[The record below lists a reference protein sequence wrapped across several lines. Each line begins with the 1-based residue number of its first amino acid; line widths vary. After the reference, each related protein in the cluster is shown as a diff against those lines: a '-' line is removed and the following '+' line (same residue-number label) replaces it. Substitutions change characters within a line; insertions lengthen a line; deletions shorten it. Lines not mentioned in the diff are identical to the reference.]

1 MLLDEFDIF
10 EKIGLSLGYMT
21 KKIYLCGKFNHGDYM
36 NWLKSLFFG
45 SGVPH
50 SIFILTLA
58 IACGIYLSHRLK
70 FKGITL
76 GITWILFCAIAMSH
90 FGMHLDPVVETFSKD
105 FGLILFVYSIG
116 LQVGPSFFS
125 SFGKGGIKLN
135 ILAMSAVILSCLT
148 AYIIHLI
155 SGEDIATMT
164 GVLFG
169 AVTNTPGL
177 GAAEQAFADITGT
190 TNADIASGYAMAYPL
205 GVVGII
211 LSLLAM
217 RWIFRINI
225 DKEKEQIAA
234 ESEVQKEIEH
244 IDILLA
250 NPQVEGASIRD
261 LSALCNMNLIVS
273 RLVRPDGE
281 DELPDVDTILHVG
294 DRIRIVIDQEHKKS
308 VLLLG
313 METTIQTDNKQQAHL
328 VSRNIIVTKPE
339 LNGKRIGDLNIRST
353 YHVSITRI
361 RRAGIELLATRDL
374 YLQLG
379 DKITVVGEERA
390 VNKIES
396 LFGNSTKRLDMPNL
410 VSIFVGIALGVAL
423 GLLPI
428 ALPGLSQPFKLGLA
442 GGSLIVAILMSCFG
456 PKLHIVTYTT
466 SSANLMI
473 REIGIAMFLAAVGF
487 GAGKTFIQTLVEG
500 GYVWIGYGVIITLIP
515 LLIIGVIG
523 RKWLK
528 LDYFTLMG
536 LLAGST
542 TNPPALSYATT
553 LTTSNDR
560 AAVSYSTVYPL
571 TMFLRV
577 LTGQLMIL
585 LFL

>member
-1 MLLDEFDIF
+1 
-10 EKIGLSLGYMT
+10 
-21 KKIYLCGKFNHGDYM
+21 M
-36 NWLKSLFFG
+36 NWLDSLFFG
-45 SGVPH
+45 TGVPH
-50 SIFILTLA
+50 SIFVFTLA
-58 IACGIYLSHRLK
+58 IACGIFLSHRLK

-76 GITWILFCAIAMSH
+76 GITWILFCAIAFAH
-90 FGMHLDPVVETFSKD
+90 FGMHIDPMVESFAKD

-135 ILAMSAVILSCLT
+135 LLAMSVVLLGCAT
-148 AYIIHLI
+148 AYAIHRI
-155 SGEDIATMT
+155 SGVDIATMT

-177 GAAEQAFADITGT
+177 GAAQQAFSDITGA
-190 TNADIASGYAMAYPL
+190 TNPNIASGYAMAYPL

-211 LSLLAM
+211 LVLLIM
-217 RWIFRINI
+217 RWVFRIRL
-225 DKEKEQIAA
+225 DKEEERVLA
-234 ESEVQKEIEH
+234 ESEAPREIEY
-244 IDILLA
+244 IDILLT
-250 NPQVEGASIRD
+250 NPQVEGAHVRD
-261 LSALCNMNLIVS
+261 LSQLCHMNLIVS
-273 RLVRPDGE
+273 RLVRPNGE

-294 DRIRIVIDQEHKKS
+294 DRIRVVVDMENKKS

-313 METTIQTDNKQQAHL
+313 METSLPTDHKAQAHL
-328 VSRNIIVTKPE
+328 VSRHIVVTKSE
-339 LNGKRIGDLNIRST
+339 LNGKRIGDLNVRAT

-379 DKITVVGEERA
+379 DRITVVGEERA
-390 VNKIES
+390 VDKVEK
-396 LFGNSTKRLDMPNL
+396 LFGNSAKRLDIPNL
-410 VSIFVGIALGVAL
+410 ASIFLGIAIGVAF
-423 GLLPI
+423 GMLPI
-428 ALPGLSQPFKLGLA
+428 VLPGLSQPFKLGIA
-442 GGSLIVAILMSCFG
+442 GGSLIVAILLGCFG
-456 PKLHIVTYTT
+456 PKMHIITYTT

-487 GAGKTFIQTLVEG
+487 GAGKTFIPTLLDG
-500 GYVWIGYGVIITLIP
+500 GYVWIGYGVIITLLP
-515 LLIIGVIG
+515 LLIVGVIG
-523 RKWLK
+523 RLWLK

-542 TNPPALSYATT
+542 TNPPALAYATT
-553 LTTSNDR
+553 VSSANDR
-560 AAVSYSTVYPL
+560 SAVAYSTVYPL

>member
-1 MLLDEFDIF
+1 
-10 EKIGLSLGYMT
+10 
-21 KKIYLCGKFNHGDYM
+21 M
-36 NWLKSLFFG
+36 NWLQSLFFG
-45 SGVPH
+45 TGVPH

-58 IACGIYLSHRLK
+58 IACGISLSHRLK

-76 GITWILFCAIAMSH
+76 GITWILFCAIAFSH
-90 FGMHLDPVVETFSKD
+90 FGMHLDPMVETFAKD

-135 ILAMSAVILSCLT
+135 LLAMTVVFLGCAT
-148 AYIIHLI
+148 AYLI
-155 SGEDIATMT
+155 SVLSGVDIATMT

-177 GAAEQAFADITGT
+177 GAAQQAFTDITG
-190 TNADIASGYAMAYPL
+190 NVNPNIASGYAMAYPL

-211 LSLLAM
+211 TVILAM
-217 RWIFRINI
+217 RWFFRI
-225 DKEKEQIAA
+225 KLETEEARVA
-234 ESEVQKEIEH
+234 SESEVQKEIKY
-244 IDILLA
+244 IDVLLV
-250 NPQVEGASIRD
+250 NPQVEGAHIRD
-261 LSALCNMNLIVS
+261 LSQLCHMNLIVS
-273 RLVRPDGE
+273 RLVRPTGE
-281 DELPDVDTILHVG
+281 DELPDVDTVLHVG
-294 DRIRIVIDQEHKKS
+294 DRIRVVVDKENEKS

-313 METTIQTDNKQQAHL
+313 METSLPDDPNQQAHL
-328 VSRNIIVTKPE
+328 VSRHVVVTKPE
-339 LNGKRIGDLNIRST
+339 LNGKRIGDLNVRAT

-379 DKITVVGEERA
+379 DRITVVGEERA
-390 VNKIES
+390 VNKVEK
-396 LFGNSTKRLDMPNL
+396 LFGNSTKRLDVPNL
-410 VSIFVGIALGVAL
+410 ASIFLGIALGVVA
-423 GLLPI
+423 GMLPI
-428 ALPGLSQPFKLGLA
+428 MLPGLSQPFKLGIA
-442 GGSLIVAILMSCFG
+442 GGSLIIAILMGCFG
-456 PKLHIVTYTT
+456 PKLHVITYTT

-473 REIGIAMFLAAVGF
+473 REIGIALFLAAVGF
-487 GAGKTFIQTLVEG
+487 GAGKTFIPTLLDG
-500 GYVWIGYGVIITLIP
+500 GYVWIGYGVIITLLP
-515 LLIIGVIG
+515 LLIVGVIG
-523 RKWLK
+523 RMWLK

-542 TNPPALSYATT
+542 TNPPALAYATT
-553 LTTSNDR
+553 VSTVNDR
-560 AAVSYSTVYPL
+560 SAVAYSTVYPL

>member
-1 MLLDEFDIF
+1 MD
-10 EKIGLSLGYMT
+10 
-21 KKIYLCGKFNHGDYM
+21 
-36 NWLKSLFFG
+36 WLNSLFFG
-45 SGVPH
+45 TGVPH

-58 IACGIYLSHRLK
+58 IACGISLSHRLK

-90 FGMHLDPVVETFSKD
+90 FGMHLDPMVETFAKD

-135 ILAMSAVILSCLT
+135 MLALSIVLLGCITTYVISLLS
-148 AYIIHLI
+148 
-155 SGEDIATMT
+155 GVDIATMT

-177 GAAEQAFADITGT
+177 GAAQQAFADITGAS
-190 TNADIASGYAMAYPL
+190 NPNIASGYAMAYPL

-211 LSLLAM
+211 AVILAM
-217 RWIFRINI
+217 RWFFRIKL
-225 DKEKEQIAA
+225 DKEEARVMA
-234 ESEVQKEIEH
+234 ESEVQKEVEF
-244 IDILLA
+244 IDVLLT
-250 NPQVEGASIRD
+250 NPQVEGAHIRE
-261 LSALCNMNLIVS
+261 LGQLCHMNLIVS
-273 RLVRPDGE
+273 RLLRPNGE
-281 DELPDVDTILHVG
+281 DELPDVETVLHVG
-294 DRIRIVIDQEHKKS
+294 DRIRVVVDKENEKS

-313 METTIQTDNKQQAHL
+313 METTLPTDHKAQAHL
-328 VSRNIIVTKPE
+328 VSRHVIVTKPE
-339 LNGKRIGDLNIRST
+339 LNGKRIGDLNVRAT

-361 RRAGIELLATRDL
+361 RRAGVELLATRDL

-379 DKITVVGEERA
+379 DRITVVGEERA
-390 VNKIES
+390 VDKVES
-396 LFGNSTKRLDMPNL
+396 LFGNSTKRLDIPNL
-410 VSIFVGIALGVAL
+410 ASIFLGIALGVLA
-423 GLLPI
+423 GVVPI
-428 ALPGLSQPFKLGLA
+428 MLPGLAQPFKLGIA
-442 GGSLIVAILMSCFG
+442 GGSLIIAILMSCFG
-456 PKLHIVTYTT
+456 PKMHIITYTT

-487 GAGKTFIQTLVEG
+487 GAGKTFIPTLLDG
-500 GYVWIGYGVIITLIP
+500 GYVWIGYGVIITLLP
-515 LLIIGVIG
+515 LLLVGVVA
-523 RKWLK
+523 RLWLK

-542 TNPPALSYATT
+542 TNPPALAYATT
-553 LTTSNDR
+553 VSSANDR
-560 AAVSYSTVYPL
+560 AAVAYSTVYPL

>member
-1 MLLDEFDIF
+1 MD
-10 EKIGLSLGYMT
+10 
-21 KKIYLCGKFNHGDYM
+21 
-36 NWLKSLFFG
+36 WLNSLFFG
-45 SGVPH
+45 TGVPH

-58 IACGIYLSHRLK
+58 IAGGISLSHHLK

-90 FGMHLDPVVETFSKD
+90 FGMHLDPMVETFAKD

-135 ILAMSAVILSCLT
+135 MLALSIVLLGCVT
-148 AYIIHLI
+148 AYVI
-155 SGEDIATMT
+155 SLLSGVDIATMT

-177 GAAEQAFADITGT
+177 GAAQQAFADITGSA
-190 TNADIASGYAMAYPL
+190 NPNIASGYAMAYPL

-211 LSLLAM
+211 TVILAM
-217 RWIFRINI
+217 RWFFRIKL
-225 DKEKEQIAA
+225 DKEEARVAA
-234 ESEVQKEIEH
+234 ESEVQKEVQYM
-244 IDILLA
+244 DVLLT
-250 NPQVEGASIRD
+250 NPQVEGAHIRD
-261 LSALCNMNLIVS
+261 LSQLVHMNLIVS

-294 DRIRIVIDQEHKKS
+294 DRIRVVVDKENEKS
-308 VLLLG
+308 ILLLG
-313 METTIQTDNKQQAHL
+313 METSLPTDHKAHAHL
-328 VSRNIIVTKPE
+328 VSRHVIVTKNE
-339 LNGKRIGDLNIRST
+339 LNGKRIGDLNVRAT

-361 RRAGIELLATRDL
+361 RRAGVELLATRDL

-379 DKITVVGEERA
+379 DRITVVGEERA
-390 VNKIES
+390 VDKVEQ
-396 LFGNSTKRLDMPNL
+396 LFGNSTKRLDVPNL
-410 VSIFVGIALGVAL
+410 ASIFLGIALGVLA
-423 GLLPI
+423 GVVPI
-428 ALPGLSQPFKLGLA
+428 MLPGLAQPFKLGIA
-442 GGSLIVAILMSCFG
+442 GGSLIIAILMSCFG
-456 PKLHIVTYTT
+456 PKLHIITYTT

-487 GAGKTFIQTLVEG
+487 GAGKTFIPTLLDG
-500 GYVWIGYGVIITLIP
+500 GYMWIGYGVIITLLP
-515 LLIIGVIG
+515 LLIVGTIA
-523 RKWLK
+523 RLWLK

-536 LLAGST
+536 LIAGST
-542 TNPPALSYATT
+542 TDPPALAYATT
-553 LTTSNDR
+553 VSSANDR
-560 AAVSYSTVYPL
+560 AAVAYSTVYPL

>member
-1 MLLDEFDIF
+1 
-10 EKIGLSLGYMT
+10 
-21 KKIYLCGKFNHGDYM
+21 M
-36 NWLKSLFFG
+36 NWLDSLFFG
-45 SGVPH
+45 TGVPH
-50 SIFILTLA
+50 SIFVLTLA
-58 IACGIYLSHRLK
+58 IACGIFLSHRLK

-76 GITWILFCAIAMSH
+76 GITWILFCAIAFAH
-90 FGMHLDPVVETFSKD
+90 FGMHIDPMVESFAKD
-105 FGLILFVYSIG
+105 FGLILFVYSVG

-135 ILAMSAVILSCLT
+135 LLAMSVVLLGCAT
-148 AYIIHLI
+148 AYAIHRI
-155 SGEDIATMT
+155 SGVDIATMT

-177 GAAEQAFADITGT
+177 GAAQQAFSDITGA
-190 TNADIASGYAMAYPL
+190 TNPNIASGYAMAYPL

-211 LSLLAM
+211 LVLLIM
-217 RWIFRINI
+217 RWVFRIRL
-225 DKEKEQIAA
+225 DKEEERVLA
-234 ESEVQKEIEH
+234 ESEAPREIEY
-244 IDILLA
+244 IDILLT
-250 NPQVEGASIRD
+250 NPQVEGAHVRD
-261 LSALCNMNLIVS
+261 LSQLCHMNLIVS
-273 RLVRPDGE
+273 RLIRPNGE

-294 DRIRIVIDQEHKKS
+294 DRIRVVVDMENKKS

-313 METTIQTDNKQQAHL
+313 METSLPTDHKAQAHL
-328 VSRNIIVTKPE
+328 VSRHIVVTKSE
-339 LNGKRIGDLNIRST
+339 LNGKRIGDLNVRAT

-379 DKITVVGEERA
+379 DRITVVGEERA
-390 VNKIES
+390 VDKVEK
-396 LFGNSTKRLDMPNL
+396 LFGNSAKRLDIPNL
-410 VSIFVGIALGVAL
+410 ASIFLGIAIGVAF
-423 GLLPI
+423 GMLPI
-428 ALPGLSQPFKLGLA
+428 VLPGLSQPFKLGIA
-442 GGSLIVAILMSCFG
+442 GGSLIVAILLGCFG
-456 PKLHIVTYTT
+456 PKMHIITYTT

-487 GAGKTFIQTLVEG
+487 GAGKTFIPTLLDG
-500 GYVWIGYGVIITLIP
+500 GYVWIGYGVIITLLP
-515 LLIIGVIG
+515 LLIVGVIG
-523 RKWLK
+523 RLWLK

-542 TNPPALSYATT
+542 TNPPALAYATT
-553 LTTSNDR
+553 VSSANDR
-560 AAVSYSTVYPL
+560 SAVAYSTVYPL